1 MLCHDVGDVLKHL
14 KGEHIEVGGTLIPL
28 SDSFTQHIEILVD
41 ISVEL
46 DPINTRKAGRYLE
59 GHLLSVNLNLLN
71 HTHNPITPLLPLQAS
86 LQTALLHRSLPQAHI
101 PPCTN
106 QHRW

>member
-1 MLCHDVGDVLKHL
+1 MLCHDVGDVLEHL
-14 KGEHIEVGGTLIPL
+14 KGEHIEVRGILITVSDCL
-28 SDSFTQHIEILVD
+28 SERIEILID

-46 DPINTRKAGRYLE
+46 DAINTRNGGRCLE
-59 GHLLSVNLNLLN
+59 GYLLFINLYHLC
-71 HTHNPITPLLPLQAS
+71 HTHTITPLLTLQAS
-86 LQTALLHRSLPQAHI
+86 LQTALLHHSLPQAHR